1 MEADE
6 KTSFATAAG
15 YSVGT
20 LNYMSP
26 EQATASNVDGRSD
39 LFNLGCTMYHLLTG
53 AVPYPGET
61 VVECLRRRAQP
72 KAVPITDLRPDLPA
86 RLLGVLD
93 KLMAHQIEDRYQT
106 AAEAALALQSLA
118 ADGRKVHVSTITE
131 PSAPPII
138 GASSL
143 SRIRSLWKTWPLESP
158 LRAIPFTAGAIFLA
172 GFLLG
177 LALVRLLAWR

>member
-26 EQATASNVDGRSD
+26 EQATVSNVDGRSD
-39 LFNLGCTMYHLLTG
+39 LFNLGCTMYYLLTG

-61 VVECLRRRAQP
+61 VVECLRRRAQF
-72 KAVPITDLRPDLPA
+72 KSVPITDLRPGLPP

-93 KLMAHQIEDRYQT
+93 KLMAHRVEDRYQT

-118 ADGRKVHVSTITE
+118 ADGHEVHASKIAE
-131 PSAPPII
+131 PGAPPNT

-158 LRAIPFTAGAIFLA
+158 LRAILFAAGAIFLA
-172 GFLLG
+172 GFVLG